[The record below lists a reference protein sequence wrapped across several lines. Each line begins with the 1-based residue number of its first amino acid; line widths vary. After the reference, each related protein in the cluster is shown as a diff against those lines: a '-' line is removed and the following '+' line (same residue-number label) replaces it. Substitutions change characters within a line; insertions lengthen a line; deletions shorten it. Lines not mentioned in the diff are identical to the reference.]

1 MCICRTAQ
9 SAYVSYGRY
18 ASIISLTLS
27 ERRSAEKRQVR
38 KTESNE
44 HRPPGSP
51 LQLLKGMVSLLRRNF
66 FSIII
71 DESTDQSTSKQLAIL
86 AIFFSIEK
94 FEMEYWLVDM
104 LETDDDCLRNLLK
117 VEGGV

>member
-1 MCICRTAQ
+1 MCIRHTAQ
-9 SAYVSYGRY
+9 SAYISYGRY
-18 ASIISLTLS
+18 ALIISLTLS
-27 ERRSAEKRQVR
+27 ERRSAEKRHVI
-38 KTESNE
+38 KPESNE

-71 DESTDQSTSKQLAIL
+71 EETTDQSTSKQLAIL

-94 FEMEYWLVDM
+94 WS
-104 LETDDDCLRNLLK
+104 TGWWIC
-117 VEGGV
+117 